1 MRLSNAILPAI
12 GRHGVAVPNYDPA
25 SITPGIFH
33 VGTGNFHRAHLG
45 NYMHELFQQD
55 PTQRHWGIIGSSV
68 RPDTKDAKKK
78 RLADQDW
85 LQTLVIMDGA
95 NADAR
100 ILGSMIDYVS
110 VTDPDDTSPIL
121 HALMNPDIRIV
132 SMTITEGGYF
142 LNPHTGKFD
151 PNHPAIRQ
159 DVEDID
165 QASTIFGLIVKALE
179 LRREQGMPA
188 FTVLSCDNVPHNG
201 DVCRNVIVGL
211 AQLVDPSLA
220 DWIQANASFPNSMV
234 DRIAIATGD
243 RERSL
248 IEKKYGYEDVAPV
261 VCEPFTQW
269 VLEDDFC
276 QGRPAWEQL
285 ESIQFV
291 EDVEPFERMKIRILN
306 GGHASLCYSAALLD
320 IDFVH
325 QAMEHPVL
333 GPFLDTL
340 ERNEIIPTVGQV
352 PGMDLTDYWD
362 TIQSRFANSAMCD
375 TVARNVAQGSD
386 RQTKFI
392 IPVIQANLAE
402 GHSDLQGLATV
413 SALWCRY
420 CQGKT
425 ESGKVIEPNDN
436 LWDRLHETALS
447 AMDNPVVWLEM
458 EDIYGDCGKN
468 RLFVHHFTEAL
479 QTIQK
484 EGVEAALKKY
494 VESFA
499 AAVA

>member
-1 MRLSNAILPAI
+1 
-12 GRHGVAVPNYDPA
+12 
-25 SITPGIFH
+25 
-33 VGTGNFHRAHLG
+33 
-45 NYMHELFQQD
+45 
-55 PTQRHWGIIGSSV
+55 
-68 RPDTKDAKKK
+68 
-78 RLADQDW
+78 
-85 LQTLVIMDGA
+85 MDGA
-95 NADAR
+95 KADAR

-110 VTDPDDTSPIL
+110 ITDPTDTSPIL
-121 HALMNPDIRIV
+121 CALLNPDIQIV

-159 DVEDID
+159 DVENID
-165 QASTIFGLIVKALE
+165 QASTIFGILVKALE
-179 LRREQGMPA
+179 LRREEGLPA

-201 DVCRNVIVGL
+201 AYEEPESVTFVANWCVSLPSFSLGDVCRNVIVGL
-211 AQLVDPSLA
+211 AQLIDPSLA

-243 RERSL
+243 RERAFVADN
-248 IEKKYGYEDVAPV
+248 YGYEDVAPV

-276 QGRPAWEQL
+276 QGRPEWEQL
-285 ESIQFV
+285 DSIQFV

-320 IDFVH
+320 IDYVH
-325 QAMEHPVL
+325 HAMEHPVL

-352 PGMDLTDYWD
+352 PGMDLTEYWE

-392 IPVIQANLAE
+392 IPVIQANLE
-402 GHSDLQGLATV
+402 RGHSDLRGLATV

-420 CQGKT
+420 CQGTT
-425 ESGKVIEPNDN
+425 ESGQVIEPNDS
-436 LWDRLHETALS
+436 LWDRLHEKALS
-447 AMDNPVVWLEM
+447 AIENPIVWLEM

-479 QTIQK
+479 QTMQK